1 MHEDERRLRAASCVL
16 HSCALHSCATLSGA
30 AGGGAHPQRSLSC
43 GSVGSASDSA
53 GGGAGEVALSTILG
67 REPLDSTGEGG
78 TVTTAAAATAAAAA
92 MAAAAA
98 AAATA
103 ATAVTA
109 APRPAARTAAGTAKL
124 APMGDASSEEQSALL
139 AWRAE
144 SFHSVDNRS
153 MCLSHVSTGSRQ
165 QSPTAPLFRRWA
177 FTSAHPPIST
187 HSSAGT
193 SSFPHPSAL
202 HLTNHAPRPIVRPPC
217 GVPTPPH
224 KLSTDDKSG
233 SALTVA
239 EAAPNS
245 RAQQS
250 VAPAL
255 TPAGSSPPA
264 CGGVVAKG
272 QASEMEAVDER
283 EGGEMD
289 GGEVDGGAGNGVDI
303 FDFDEPNTPEHILF
317 SSAVGVP
324 TASVDLGAG

>member
-78 TVTTAAAATAAAAA
+78 TVTTAAAA
-92 MAAAAA
+92 
-98 AAATA
+98 
-103 ATAVTA
+103 
-109 APRPAARTAAGTAKL
+109 TAAGTAKL